1 MKNWTNTAARDPS
14 QQAAAEMIKTGGDDR
29 KVGRGLSGP
38 TIVNADSERIK
49 AQGKLEARSL
59 SRPSVPIEWFGM
71 RARVVVV
78 VASVCALVLGFVIW
92 HLRSGKPGNQAA
104 APATLANAITEP
116 SGPLTTDDSAPTAI
130 YAHNLMLRRGP
141 DFRIYVR
148 WLRGQMIRSRPHV
161 NPTFDDPES
170 FSLDIKSGVVRANI
184 GDIGIFLNA
193 GGVANSP
200 LKNITLLAEGDQIK
214 LKGTLHK
221 VIPLPVELLGGVTT
235 TSDNRIQLH
244 VTKLNVLKIPFKGLL
259 GGLHIELSDLFQPKG
274 IPGIEVSGND
284 LFFDTFKL
292 LPPPHIRGQLT
303 KVRVVSPDIEEV
315 FGNAEDTVARVEEW
329 RNFLRLNDGTIDFGK
344 LTMHHVDL
352 IMVDLSDDA
361 WFDLDLNNYQNQLVN
376 GYTRMTPQAGL
387 QIFMPDLDSL
397 PKINKSGQKISMEWL
412 KHRNLPP
419 PQDVKK

>member
-1 MKNWTNTAARDPS
+1 MKNWTNTSARDPS
-14 QQAAAEMIKTGGDDR
+14 QQATAERIKTGDDDR
-29 KVGRGLSGP
+29 EVGRGLSGP
-38 TIVNADSERIK
+38 TNMNAASEPIK
-49 AQGKLEARSL
+49 AQGKLEARSP
-59 SRPSVPIEWFGM
+59 SHASVPIEWFGM

-78 VASVCALVLGFVIW
+78 ASVCALILGFVIW
-92 HLRSGKPGNQAA
+92 HLRSGKTGNQAP
-104 APATLANAITEP
+104 APTTLANAITEP

-221 VIPLPVELLGGVTT
+221 MIPLPVELLGGVTT

-244 VTKLNVLKIPFKGLL
+244 VTKLNVLKIPLKGLL

-329 RNFLRLNDGTIDFGK
+329 RNFLRLNDGTLDFGK

-397 PKINKSGQKISMEWL
+397 PKINKSGHKISMEWL